1 MRLVLCAADVLNIMQ
16 LGVAVIASIV
26 CVEFCV
32 TWYLFF
38 EFLNRARTFLRNVSR
53 TFIPTGNALALDHD
67 TGVLI

>member
-1 MRLVLCAADVLNIMQ
+1 MLLVLCAAAVLNIMQ

-38 EFLNRARTFLRNVSR
+38 EFLNGARTFCC
-53 TFIPTGNALALDHD
+53 AL
-67 TGVLI
+67 